1 MLHFQYIEYLFA
13 FAAIPLIIFLYL
25 MVIRWKKKAAKK
37 MGDPALVKQLTF
49 NYSSKKFV
57 LKFILFSTAFVC
69 CVIALAGLVV
79 PDGTQKINRKGIDL
93 MFALD
98 VSKSMLAQ
106 DIKPNRLERA
116 KQVITNIINNSP
128 DDRIGLVVFAGRAYL
143 QMPLT
148 IDHAAAKMYLASASP
163 DDVPTQGTVIS
174 QALKMSGAGFNP
186 KDKTYKAIILL
197 SDGEDHDKDAIKV
210 VKQLAQD
217 GILINT
223 IGIGS
228 TQGAPITDPETNN
241 YKTDESGNMVISKLN
256 EQELSNIAEAGK
268 GIYQHYSS
276 TDEVAKNIKNKLSGI
291 GQTIITDKSF
301 DSYRQFF
308 QYFLALAFLFLI
320 IEIFISEKKRIGK
333 KIPLAGLSILLLC
346 NYSFAQDTKNIII
359 KGNDAYKNNEFDKAE
374 VLYGEAQKLDEKNT
388 TASYNIGNVFYRK
401 EKTDEAVNAFD
412 NTINN
417 SKENTVK
424 QKAFYNKGV
433 AYQKAKKLPECILAY
448 KNALLLNPADED
460 ARQNL
465 ERALMEQKKQQE
477 NKKDKK
483 DNKDEKNNKDKKQ
496 DQDKQDQQKKDSEP
510 KPQPSKI
517 SKQDAEEK
525 LKSLLEKEKA
535 LQDKL
540 HKIKGADGLNK
551 PDKDW

>member
-13 FAAIPLIIFLYL
+13 FAAIPLIILLYF
-25 MVIRWKKKAAKK
+25 MVITWKKKAAKK
-37 MGDPALVKQLTF
+37 IGDPALVKQLTI
-49 NYSSKKFV
+49 NYSSKKFI
-57 LKFILFSTAFVC
+57 LKFILFTIAFAL
-69 CVIALAGLVV
+69 CVVAVAGLVI
-79 PDGTQKINRKGIDL
+79 PDGTQKVNRKGIDI

-116 KQVITNIINNSP
+116 KQVVTKIINNSP

-143 QMPLT
+143 QMPMT
-148 IDHAAAKMYLASASP
+148 IDHAAAKMYLSSASP
-163 DDVPTQGTVIS
+163 DDIPTQGTVIS
-174 QALKMSGAGFNP
+174 QALKMSGAAFNP
-186 KDKTYKAIILL
+186 KDKTYKAIVLL
-197 SDGEDHDKDAIKV
+197 SDGEDHDKDALKL
-210 VKQLAQD
+210 VKQLTGD
-217 GILINT
+217 GIMINT

-228 TQGAPITDPETNN
+228 TQGAPITDPETNT
-241 YKTDESGNMVISKLN
+241 YKTDENGNMVISKLN
-256 EQELSNIAEAGK
+256 EQELSNIAAKGN

-276 TDEVAKNIKNKLSGI
+276 TDEVASNIKTKLSAI
-291 GQTIITDKSF
+291 GETVISDKSF

-308 QYFLALAFLFLI
+308 QYFLAIAFLFLI
-320 IEIFISEKKRIGK
+320 IEFFISEKKKMKK
-333 KIPLAGLSILLLC
+333 KIIATGLSILLLC
-346 NYSFAQDTKNIII
+346 NYSFAQDTKNVII
-359 KGNDAYKNNEFDKAE
+359 KGNEAYKNNDFDKAE
-374 VLYGEAQKLDEKNT
+374 VFYGEAQKLDEKNT

-417 SKENTVK
+417 SKENTIK

-465 ERALMEQKKQQE
+465 ERALMEQKKQE
-477 NKKDKK
+477 DKKDKK
-483 DNKDEKNNKDKKQ
+483 DKKQ
-496 DQDKQDQQKKDSEP
+496 DPKKDQDKKDQQKKDKEP

-540 HKIKGADGLNK
+540 HKIKGADGLSK

>member
-13 FAAIPLIIFLYL
+13 FAAIPLIILLYV

-37 MGDPALVKQLTF
+37 IGDLALVKQLTI
-49 NYSSKKFV
+49 NYSSKKFI
-57 LKFILFSTAFVC
+57 LKFILLSTAFAL
-69 CVIALAGLVV
+69 CVVAVAGLVI
-79 PDGTQKINRKGIDL
+79 PDGTQKVNRKGIDI

-116 KQVITNIINNSP
+116 KQVIINIINNSP

-143 QMPLT
+143 QMPMT
-148 IDHAAAKMYLASASP
+148 IDHAAAKMYLSSASP
-163 DDVPTQGTVIS
+163 DDIPTQGTVIS

-197 SDGEDHDKDAIKV
+197 SDGEDHDKDALKV
-210 VKQLAQD
+210 VKQLIGD
-217 GILINT
+217 GIMINT

-228 TQGAPITDPETNN
+228 IQGAPITDPETNS
-241 YKTDESGNMVISKLN
+241 YKLDEKGNMVISKLN
-256 EQELSNIAEAGK
+256 EQELSNIATKGN

-291 GQTIITDKSF
+291 GETVISDKSF

-308 QYFLALAFLFLI
+308 QYFLAIAFIFLI
-320 IEIFISEKKRIGK
+320 IEFFISEKKKMRKRIT
-333 KIPLAGLSILLLC
+333 ITGLSILLLC
-346 NYSFAQDTKNIII
+346 NYSFAQDTKNVII
-359 KGNDAYKNNEFDKAE
+359 KGNEAYKNNDFDKAE
-374 VLYGEAQKLDEKNT
+374 VFYGEAQKLDEKNT

-417 SKENTVK
+417 SKENTIK

-433 AYQKAKKLPECILAY
+433 AYQKANKLPECILAY

-465 ERALMEQKKQQE
+465 ERALMEQKKQE
-477 NKKDKK
+477 DKKDKK
-483 DNKDEKNNKDKKQ
+483 DKKQ
-496 DQDKQDQQKKDSEP
+496 NPKKDQQKKDTQP

-540 HKIKGADGLNK
+540 HKIKGAEGLNK

>member
-1 MLHFQYIEYLFA
+1 MLHFQYIEYLLA
-13 FAAIPLIIFLYL
+13 FAAIPVIILLFML
-25 MVIRWKKKAAKK
+25 VTRWKKKAAKK
-37 MGDPALVKQLTF
+37 IGDPVLVKQLTA
-49 NYSSKKFV
+49 NYSSKKFSF
-57 LKFILFSTAFVC
+57 KFVLFSLAF
-69 CVIALAGLVV
+69 ALCIVAVAGLVI
-79 PDGTQKINRKGIDL
+79 PDGKQKVNRKGIDL

-143 QMPLT
+143 QMPMT
-148 IDHAAAKMYLASASP
+148 IDHAAARMYLSSASP
-163 DDVPTQGTVIS
+163 DDIPTQGTVIS
-174 QALKMSGAGFNP
+174 QALKMSGAAFNP

-197 SDGEDHDKDAIKV
+197 SDGEDHDKDALKV
-210 VKQLAQD
+210 VKQLTGD
-217 GILINT
+217 GIMINT

-228 TQGAPITDPETNN
+228 AQGAPIADPETNS
-241 YKTDESGNMVISKLN
+241 YKIDEKGDVVISKLN
-256 EQELSNIAEAGK
+256 EQELSNIAAKGN
-268 GIYQHYSS
+268 GIYEHYTTTQSVVS
-276 TDEVAKNIKNKLSGI
+276 GIKNKLAGI
-291 GQTIITDKSF
+291 GETVITDKSF

-308 QYFLALAFLFLI
+308 QYFLAAAFIFLI
-320 IEIFISEKKRIGK
+320 IEFFISEKKKISK
-333 KIPLAGLSILLLC
+333 KVTVASLSLLLMF
-346 NYSFAQDTKNIII
+346 NYSFAQDTKNAIL
-359 KGNDAYKNNEFDKAE
+359 KGNDAYKNNDFDKAE
-374 VLYGEAQKLDEKNT
+374 VYYGDAQKMDEKNT

-412 NTINN
+412 NTITN
-417 SKENTVK
+417 SKENSIK

-433 AYQKAKKLPECILAY
+433 SYQKANKLPECILAY

-465 ERALMEQKKQQE
+465 ERALMEQKKQD

-483 DNKDEKNNKDKKQ
+483 DKDEKNNKDKKQ
-496 DQDKQDQQKKDSEP
+496 DEDKKDQQKNEAQP
-510 KPQPSKI
+510 KPQPSRI

-540 HKIKGADGLNK
+540 HKIKGEGINK

>member
-13 FAAIPLIIFLYL
+13 FAGIPLIILLYL
-25 MVIRWKKKAAKK
+25 IVIRWKKRASKKIGDAA
-37 MGDPALVKQLTF
+37 LIKQLTV
-49 NYSSKKFV
+49 NYSSNKFM
-57 LKFILFSTAFVC
+57 LKFILFSTAFAL
-69 CVIALAGLVV
+69 CVVAVAGLVI
-79 PDGTQKINRKGIDL
+79 PDGTQKVNRKGIDI

-106 DIKPNRLERA
+106 DIKPDRLERA
-116 KQVITNIINNSP
+116 KQVITKIINNSP

-148 IDHAAAKMYLASASP
+148 IDHAAARMYLSSASP
-163 DDVPTQGTVIS
+163 DDIPTQGTVIS
-174 QALKMSGAGFNP
+174 QALKMSGAAFNP

-197 SDGEDHDKDAIKV
+197 SDGEDHDKDALKI
-210 VKQLAQD
+210 VKQLAGD
-217 GILINT
+217 GIMINT

-228 TQGAPITDPETNN
+228 AQGAPITDPETNS
-241 YKTDESGNMVISKLN
+241 YKTDENGNMVISKLN
-256 EQELSNIAEAGK
+256 EQELSNIATKGN
-268 GIYQHYSS
+268 GIYQYYSS
-276 TDEVAKNIKNKLSGI
+276 TDGVASNIKTKLSGI
-291 GQTIITDKSF
+291 GETVITDKSF

-308 QYFLALAFLFLI
+308 QYFLAISFMFLI
-320 IEIFISEKKRIGK
+320 IEFFISENKKMK
-333 KIPLAGLSILLLC
+333 KKVTVTGLSILLLC
-346 NYSFAQDTKNIII
+346 NYSFAQDTKNVII
-359 KGNDAYKNNEFDKAE
+359 KGNEAYKNNDFDKAE
-374 VLYGEAQKLDEKNT
+374 VFYGEAQKLDEKNT

-417 SKENTVK
+417 SKENIIK

-433 AYQKAKKLPECILAY
+433 SYQKVNKLPECILAY

-465 ERALMEQKKQQE
+465 ERALTEQKKQE
-477 NKKDKK
+477 DKKDKK
-483 DNKDEKNNKDKKQ
+483 DKKQ
-496 DQDKQDQQKKDSEP
+496 DPKQNQDKKDQQKKDTEP

-525 LKSLLEKEKA
+525 LKSLLEKEKT

-540 HKIKGADGLNK
+540 HKVKGADGLNK
-551 PDKDW
+551 PEKDW

>member
-13 FAAIPLIIFLYL
+13 FAGIPLIILLYL
-25 MVIRWKKKAAKK
+25 IVIRWKKRASKK
-37 MGDPALVKQLTF
+37 IGDPALIKQLTV
-49 NYSSKKFV
+49 NYSSNKFI
-57 LKFILFSTAFVC
+57 LKFILFTTAFAL
-69 CVIALAGLVV
+69 CVVAVAGLVI
-79 PDGTQKINRKGIDL
+79 PDGTQKVNRKGIDI

-106 DIKPNRLERA
+106 DIKPDRLERA
-116 KQVITNIINNSP
+116 KQVITKIINNSP

-148 IDHAAAKMYLASASP
+148 IDHAAAKMYLSSASP
-163 DDVPTQGTVIS
+163 DDIPTQGTVIS
-174 QALKMSGAGFNP
+174 QALKMSGAAFNP
-186 KDKTYKAIILL
+186 KDKTYKAIVLL
-197 SDGEDHDKDAIKV
+197 SDGEDHDKDALKI
-210 VKQLAQD
+210 VKQLAGD
-217 GILINT
+217 GIMINT

-228 TQGAPITDPETNN
+228 AQGAPITDPETNS
-241 YKTDESGNMVISKLN
+241 YKTDENGNMVISKLN
-256 EQELSNIAEAGK
+256 EQELSNIATKGN
-268 GIYQHYSS
+268 GIYQYYSS
-276 TDEVAKNIKNKLSGI
+276 TDGVASNIKTKLSGI
-291 GQTIITDKSF
+291 GETVITDKSF

-308 QYFLALAFLFLI
+308 QYFLAISFMFLI
-320 IEIFISEKKRIGK
+320 IEFFISENKKMTK
-333 KIPLAGLSILLLC
+333 KVTIIGLSILLLC
-346 NYSFAQDTKNIII
+346 NYSFAQDTKNVII
-359 KGNDAYKNNEFDKAE
+359 KGNEAYKNNDFDKAE
-374 VLYGEAQKLDEKNT
+374 VFYGEAQKLDEKNT

-412 NTINN
+412 NTISN
-417 SKENTVK
+417 SKDNAIK

-433 AYQKAKKLPECILAY
+433 SYQKANKLPECILAY

-465 ERALMEQKKQQE
+465 ERALTEQKKQE
-477 NKKDKK
+477 DKKDKK
-483 DNKDEKNNKDKKQ
+483 DKKQ
-496 DQDKQDQQKKDSEP
+496 DPKQNQDKKDQQKKDTEP

-525 LKSLLEKEKA
+525 LKSLLEKEKT

-540 HKIKGADGLNK
+540 HKVKGADGLNK

>member
-1 MLHFQYIEYLFA
+1 MPHFQYIGYLFA
-13 FAAIPLIIFLYL
+13 FAAIPIIILLYF

-37 MGDPALVKQLTF
+37 IGDPALVKQLTI
-49 NYSSKKFV
+49 NYSSKKFI
-57 LKFILFSTAFVC
+57 LKFILFSVAFAL
-69 CVIALAGLVV
+69 CVVAVAGLVI
-79 PDGTQKINRKGIDL
+79 PDGTQKVNRKGIDI

-116 KQVITNIINNSP
+116 KQVVTKIINNSP

-143 QMPLT
+143 QMPMT
-148 IDHAAAKMYLASASP
+148 IDHAAAKMYLSSASP
-163 DDVPTQGTVIS
+163 DDIPTQGTVIS
-174 QALKMSGAGFNP
+174 QALKMSGAAFNP

-197 SDGEDHDKDAIKV
+197 SDGEDHDKDALKV
-210 VKQLAQD
+210 VKQLTGD
-217 GILINT
+217 GIMINT

-228 TQGAPITDPETNN
+228 IQGAPITDPETNS
-241 YKTDESGNMVISKLN
+241 YKIDEDGIMVISKLN
-256 EQELSNIAEAGK
+256 EQELSDIAAKGN

-276 TDEVAKNIKNKLSGI
+276 TDEVASNIKTKLSAI
-291 GQTIITDKSF
+291 GETVISDKSF

-308 QYFLALAFLFLI
+308 QYFLAIAFLFLI
-320 IEIFISEKKRIGK
+320 IEFFISEKRMIK
-333 KIPLAGLSILLLC
+333 KIIATGLSILLLC
-346 NYSFAQDTKNIII
+346 NYSFAQNTKNVII
-359 KGNDAYKNNEFDKAE
+359 KGNQAYKNNDFDKAE
-374 VLYGEAQKLDEKNT
+374 VFYGEAQKLDEKNT

-417 SKENTVK
+417 SKENTIK

-433 AYQKAKKLPECILAY
+433 AYQKANKLPECILAY

-465 ERALMEQKKQQE
+465 ERALMEQKKQDK
-477 NKKDKK
+477 KKDKK
-483 DNKDEKNNKDKKQ
+483 DKKQDPKKDKDEK
-496 DQDKQDQQKKDSEP
+496 DQQKKDKEP

-540 HKIKGADGLNK
+540 HKIKGADGLSK

>member
-13 FAAIPLIIFLYL
+13 FAGIPLIILLYL
-25 MVIRWKKKAAKK
+25 IVIRWKKRASKKIGDAA
-37 MGDPALVKQLTF
+37 LIKQLTV
-49 NYSSKKFV
+49 NYSSNKFI
-57 LKFILFSTAFVC
+57 LKFILFSTAFAL
-69 CVIALAGLVV
+69 CVVAVAGLVI
-79 PDGTQKINRKGIDL
+79 PDGTQKVNRKGIDI

-106 DIKPNRLERA
+106 DIKPDRLERA
-116 KQVITNIINNSP
+116 KQVITKIINNSP

-148 IDHAAAKMYLASASP
+148 IDHAAAKMYLSSASP
-163 DDVPTQGTVIS
+163 DDIPTQGTVIS
-174 QALKMSGAGFNP
+174 QALKMSGAAFNP

-197 SDGEDHDKDAIKV
+197 SDGEDHDKDALKI
-210 VKQLAQD
+210 VKQLAGD
-217 GILINT
+217 GIMINT

-228 TQGAPITDPETNN
+228 AQGAPITDPETNS
-241 YKTDESGNMVISKLN
+241 YKTDENGNMVISKLN
-256 EQELSNIAEAGK
+256 EQELSNIATKGN
-268 GIYQHYSS
+268 GIYQYYSS
-276 TDEVAKNIKNKLSGI
+276 TDGVASNIKTKLSGI
-291 GQTIITDKSF
+291 GETVITDKSF

-308 QYFLALAFLFLI
+308 QYFLAISFMFLI
-320 IEIFISEKKRIGK
+320 IEFFISENKKMTK
-333 KIPLAGLSILLLC
+333 KVIVTGLSILLLC
-346 NYSFAQDTKNIII
+346 NYSFAQDTKNVII
-359 KGNDAYKNNEFDKAE
+359 KGNEAYKNNDFDKAE
-374 VLYGEAQKLDEKNT
+374 VFYGEAQKLDEKNT

-412 NTINN
+412 NTISN
-417 SKENTVK
+417 SKDNAIK

-433 AYQKAKKLPECILAY
+433 SYQKANRLPECILAY

-465 ERALMEQKKQQE
+465 ERALTEQKKKE
-477 NKKDKK
+477 DKK
-483 DNKDEKNNKDKKQ
+483 EKKDKKQ
-496 DQDKQDQQKKDSEP
+496 DPKQNQDKKDQQKKDTEP

-525 LKSLLEKEKA
+525 LKSLLEKEKT

-540 HKIKGADGLNK
+540 HKVKGADGLNK

>member
-13 FAAIPLIIFLYL
+13 FAAIPLIILLYV

-37 MGDPALVKQLTF
+37 IGDLALVKQLTI
-49 NYSSKKFV
+49 NYSSKKFI
-57 LKFILFSTAFVC
+57 LKFILFSTAFAL
-69 CVIALAGLVV
+69 CVVAVAGLVI
-79 PDGTQKINRKGIDL
+79 PDGTQKVNRKGIDI

-116 KQVITNIINNSP
+116 KQVIINIINNSP

-143 QMPLT
+143 QMPMT
-148 IDHAAAKMYLASASP
+148 IDHAAAKMYLSSASP
-163 DDVPTQGTVIS
+163 DDIPTQGTVIS

-197 SDGEDHDKDAIKV
+197 SDGEDHDKDALKV
-210 VKQLAQD
+210 VKQLIGD
-217 GILINT
+217 GIMINT

-228 TQGAPITDPETNN
+228 IQGAPITDPETNS
-241 YKTDESGNMVISKLN
+241 YKLDEKGNMVISKLN
-256 EQELSNIAEAGK
+256 EQELSNIATKGN

-291 GQTIITDKSF
+291 GETVISDKSF

-308 QYFLALAFLFLI
+308 QYFLAIAFIFLI
-320 IEIFISEKKRIGK
+320 IEFFISEKKKMRKRIT
-333 KIPLAGLSILLLC
+333 ITGLSILLLC
-346 NYSFAQDTKNIII
+346 NYSFAQDTKNVII
-359 KGNDAYKNNEFDKAE
+359 KGNEAYKNNDFDKAE
-374 VLYGEAQKLDEKNT
+374 VFYGEAQKLDEKNT

-417 SKENTVK
+417 SKENTIK

-433 AYQKAKKLPECILAY
+433 AYQKANKLPECILAY

-465 ERALMEQKKQQE
+465 ERALMEQKKQE
-477 NKKDKK
+477 DKKDKK
-483 DNKDEKNNKDKKQ
+483 DKKQ
-496 DQDKQDQQKKDSEP
+496 DPKKDQQKKDTQP

>member
-1 MLHFQYIEYLFA
+1 MLHFQYIGYLFA
-13 FAAIPLIIFLYL
+13 FAAIPIIILLYF

-37 MGDPALVKQLTF
+37 IGDPALVKQLTI
-49 NYSSKKFV
+49 NYSSKKFI
-57 LKFILFSTAFVC
+57 LKFILFSVAFAL
-69 CVIALAGLVV
+69 CVVAVAGLVI
-79 PDGTQKINRKGIDL
+79 PDGTQKVNRKGIDI

-116 KQVITNIINNSP
+116 KQVITKIINNSP

-143 QMPLT
+143 QMPMT
-148 IDHAAAKMYLASASP
+148 IDHAAARMYLSSASP
-163 DDVPTQGTVIS
+163 DDIPTQGTVIS
-174 QALKMSGAGFNP
+174 QALKMSGAAFNP

-197 SDGEDHDKDAIKV
+197 SDGEDHDKDALKV
-210 VKQLAQD
+210 VKQLTGD
-217 GILINT
+217 GIMINT

-228 TQGAPITDPETNN
+228 IQGAPITDPETNS
-241 YKTDESGNMVISKLN
+241 YKIDENGIMVISKLN
-256 EQELSNIAEAGK
+256 EQELSDIATKGN

-276 TDEVAKNIKNKLSGI
+276 TDEVASNIKTKLSGI
-291 GQTIITDKSF
+291 GETVISDKSF
-301 DSYRQFF
+301 DSFRQFF
-308 QYFLALAFLFLI
+308 QYFLAIAFMFLI
-320 IEIFISEKKRIGK
+320 IEFFISEKKKMRK
-333 KIPLAGLSILLLC
+333 KVTVTGLSILLLC
-346 NYSFAQDTKNIII
+346 NYSFAQDTKNVII
-359 KGNDAYKNNEFDKAE
+359 KGNEAYKNNDFDKAE
-374 VLYGEAQKLDEKNT
+374 VFYGEAQKLDEKNT

-417 SKENTVK
+417 SKENTIK

-433 AYQKAKKLPECILAY
+433 AYQKANKLPECILAY

-465 ERALMEQKKQQE
+465 ERALMEQKKQE
-477 NKKDKK
+477 DKKDKK
-483 DNKDEKNNKDKKQ
+483 DKKQ
-496 DQDKQDQQKKDSEP
+496 DPKKDQDKKDQQKKDKEP

-535 LQDKL
+535 LQEKL

>member
-1 MLHFQYIEYLFA
+1 MLHFQYIQYLLV
-13 FAAIPLIIFLYL
+13 FAALPLIIFLYFT
-25 MVIRWKKKAAKK
+25 VIKWKKKAAKK
-37 MGDPALVKQLTF
+37 IGDPALVKQLTVS
-49 NYSSKKFV
+49 YSSKKFN
-57 LKFILFSTAFVC
+57 LKFILFSVAF
-69 CVIALAGLVV
+69 ALCIVAVAGLVI
-79 PDGTQKINRKGIDL
+79 PDGTQKVNRKGIDI

-106 DIKPNRLERA
+106 DVKPNRLERA

-143 QMPLT
+143 QMPMT
-148 IDHAAAKMYLASASP
+148 IDHAAARMYLSSASP
-163 DDVPTQGTVIS
+163 DDIPAQGTMIS
-174 QALKMSGAGFNP
+174 QALRMSGAAFNP
-186 KDKTYKAIILL
+186 KDKTYKTIILL
-197 SDGEDHDKDAIKV
+197 SDGEDHDKDALKV
-210 VKQLAQD
+210 VKQLSGD
-217 GILINT
+217 GIMVNT

-228 TQGAPITDPETNN
+228 AQGAPISDPETNS
-241 YKTDESGNMVISKLN
+241 YKRDDQGNVVISKLN
-256 EQELSNIAEAGK
+256 EQELSNIAEKGN
-268 GIYQHYSS
+268 GIYQHYNS
-276 TDEVAKNIKNKLSGI
+276 TDEVVTNIEKKLSGI
-291 GQTIITDKSF
+291 GETIITDKAF

-308 QYFLALAFLFLI
+308 QYFLVAAFLFLL
-320 IEIFISEKKRIGK
+320 IEFFMSEKKKMVK
-333 KIPLAGLSILLLC
+333 KIAATGFSLLLVC
-346 NYSFAQDTKNIII
+346 NYSFAQDTKREII
-359 KGNDAYKNNEFDKAE
+359 KGNEAYKNNDFDKAE
-374 VLYGEAQKLDEKNT
+374 VFYGEAQKLDEKNT

-417 SKENTVK
+417 TKDNTVK

-433 AYQKAKKLPECILAY
+433 AYQKANKLPECILAY

-465 ERALMEQKKQQE
+465 ERALREQKKQQE
-477 NKKDKK
+477 NNKDKK

-496 DQDKQDQQKKDSEP
+496 DQDKKNQDKKDNEP

-535 LQDKL
+535 LQDRL
-540 HKIKGADGLNK
+540 HKIKGAEGINN

>member
-13 FAAIPLIIFLYL
+13 FAAIPIIILLYFI
-25 MVIRWKKKAAKK
+25 VVKWKKRAAKK
-37 MGDPALVKQLTF
+37 MGDPALVKQLTV
-49 NYSSKKFV
+49 NYSSKKFL
-57 LKFILFSTAFVC
+57 LKFILFATAIVL
-69 CVIALAGLVV
+69 CVFAVAGLVI
-79 PDGTQKINRKGIDL
+79 PDGKQRVNRKGIDI

-116 KQVITNIINNSP
+116 KQVITSIINNSP
-128 DDRIGLVVFAGRAYL
+128 DDRIGMVVFAGRAYL
-143 QMPLT
+143 QMPMT
-148 IDHAAAKMYLASASP
+148 IDHAAARMYLASASP
-163 DDVPTQGTVIS
+163 DDIPTQGTVIS
-174 QALKMSGAGFNP
+174 QALRMSGAAFNP

-197 SDGEDHDKDAIKV
+197 SDGEDHDKDALKA
-210 VKQLAQD
+210 VKQLSGD
-217 GILINT
+217 GIIINT

-228 TQGAPITDPETNN
+228 AQGAPINDPATNS
-241 YKTDESGNMVISKLN
+241 YKRDEQGNLVISKLN
-256 EQELSNIAEAGK
+256 EQELSDIAEKGK
-268 GIYQHYSS
+268 GIYQRYTS
-276 TDEVAKNIKNKLSGI
+276 TDEVVSNIEKKLSGI
-291 GQTIITDKSF
+291 GETIITDKSF
-301 DSYRQFF
+301 DSYLQFF
-308 QYFLALAFLFLI
+308 QYFLAAAFLFLI
-320 IEIFISEKKRIGK
+320 IELFISEKKKMPK
-333 KIPLAGLSILLLC
+333 KIIVTGICILMLSS
-346 NYSFAQDTKNIII
+346 YSFAQNTKNEII
-359 KGNDAYKNNEFDKAE
+359 KGNEAYKNNDFDKAE
-374 VLYGEAQKLDEKNT
+374 VFYGEAQKLDEKNT

-412 NTINN
+412 NTIANTKDN
-417 SKENTVK
+417 SVK

-433 AYQKAKKLPECILAY
+433 AYQKANKLPECILAY
-448 KNALLLNPADED
+448 KNALILNPGDED

-465 ERALMEQKKQQE
+465 ERALKEQKKQE
-477 NKKDKK
+477 NKK

-496 DQDKQDQQKKDSEP
+496 DQDKKDQQKKDSEP

-540 HKIKGADGLNK
+540 HKIKGAEGINS